1 MACKIYTAD
10 QYDPVTGEPY
20 ANAVGIDV
28 TDTKAIQ
35 RLLLENIDKLTAD
48 DLKLKPKVQ
57 ETKKETVV
65 QKERSLFTR
74 MRKEAE
80 MTGRYTPE
88 MLAKIDEAG
97 KYYTKGNNN
106 FSSHM
111 ADVLIDGAKNV
122 EGGIEELWN
131 DAIKLDL
138 GSTDHD
144 VDFAIK
150 SMVISKIANYYN
162 QIGQAETAAEKY
174 AFMFK
179 TGTRAGKF
187 IQAFSAQSHPEAL
200 IAWEKIKIHEGK
212 EAALDREN
220 IGTGL
225 TNREVINNSAD
236 IINEAADKAAKEVVE
251 NSKVKEAADKVA
263 QRKIKRES
271 NAEYRKKINK
281 NLTDAVNLLNS
292 KLGIKIQLDENTK
305 ANGMTVG
312 SLINLIADAAVAAKT
327 VTETI
332 EDAVD
337 RVISLLK
344 ENGYIPNDVNMS
356 ELKKSVTAR
365 MEQSEATRMARQ
377 EKLARKQI
385 KEALSEDYGIT
396 LRKIVREYYYDIDTF
411 KGTLIDRLTIEGN
424 LTQAEAKEF
433 AAVVAK
439 EYDNLVAD
447 AKKKIAEDIA
457 KIVGKTDNEIAKA
470 DHKKIMQQ
478 INLAMARGKVD
489 RKDFPS
495 IFADAM
501 GFIALTPAQDQK
513 LSDLKDLLKLYPPA
527 TDKYYR
533 ELQKY
538 TTFIDSLNY
547 TSWSSMVIGRIMKEL
562 FYTNLLSGPTT
573 FATNIRGII
582 HTGTAVTIS
591 DALARKDP
599 ALFFKGY
606 QVMFTSFKKGAPY
619 FKQMMIDGF
628 NSQYASEEAKKP
640 ITPFAAMMATPWSET
655 NIALLPVKAFM
666 TGPVFMVRAFLAT
679 DAIFKSGFR
688 EYFATIKAYDQL
700 LLAGQDRRAVDF
712 WDKVNNMTMNTKAHA
727 ARYRATAEAEAAQYR
742 ERGIKVEKN
751 FIGIRINEL
760 QQADRSADIQNYA
773 ELNAQRATLN
783 NRPEGTMGIV
793 YDALNQVQQKVPLAY
808 TVVPFIKIA
817 INMNDTW
824 MSFSP
829 YGIKRAIWGRGI
841 GSDRN
846 TQKAWNKYR
855 MGKYDGD
862 LFRDDR
868 KQHIVKAAIGTIAL
882 TYITAALLDM
892 LDDDDDKSSWW
903 NIFEDVTANISD
915 DPTLV
920 YEAKIDKRHPRKPY
934 TVYLKGGVEFTYKE
948 SPFAW
953 MFSMM
958 GYGLDDKNYRPDE
971 TKGKSKYQITTEAFI
986 NSAVFIKESNFL
998 EGFSGLA
1005 AFGGRYQDVSKSLPD
1020 KASKY
1025 MADYARN
1032 HVFPKLY
1039 EGVYKGEKTIV
1050 GGEERRP
1057 DKVEDVGFLTSTTEK
1072 FCKNIPGLET
1082 TIDGRHYDALGNVIK
1097 TDSPQQFFFIPFI
1110 QQTAVNAMKTEV
1122 ALYEASSPQWDLI
1135 ISHGGRTDWSVPYE
1149 DLNGNK
1155 LNGRDRNRLKV
1166 EIGRF
1171 VSERVADEADRL
1183 SGLNPDDFQKALNFF
1198 AAQGA
1203 AVANKKMFGDTV
1215 KVGTPLA
1222 NPTLDLI
1229 KERTLRKARNIEI
1242 LPEKE

>member
-10 QYDPVTGEPY
+10 QLNPDGSPKDG
-20 ANAVGIDV
+20 AVGIDV

-48 DLKLKPKVQ
+48 DLKLKPKV
-57 ETKKETVV
+57 EAPAAGPK
-65 QKERSLFTR
+65 KERSLFTR

-97 KYYTKGNNN
+97 RYYTKNNN
-106 FSSHM
+106 KFSSNM

-138 GSTDHD
+138 GSTEHD

-162 QIGQAETAAEKY
+162 QIGQSETAAEKY

-200 IAWEKIKIHEGK
+200 IAWEKIRIYEGK

-225 TNREVINNSAD
+225 SNREVIGNSAD
-236 IINEAADKAAKEVVE
+236 LINEAAEKAAKEVSD
-251 NSKVKEAADKVA
+251 NKKVEAAANKA
-263 QRKIKRES
+263 AEKKAKRES
-271 NAEYRKKINK
+271 NAEYRKKISK
-281 NLTDAVNLLNS
+281 NLTDAVALLNE
-292 KLGIKIQLDENTK
+292 KLGIKISPDDNIK

-312 SLINLIADAAVAAKT
+312 SLIKIIADAAVAAKT

-337 RVISLLK
+337 RVIKLLK
-344 ENGYIPNDVNMS
+344 ENGFIPDSVNMG
-356 ELKKSVTAR
+356 ELKKSVGAR
-365 MEQSEATRMARQ
+365 MEQSEATRIAQQ
-377 EKLARKQI
+377 EKAARKQI
-385 KEALSEDYGIT
+385 KETLAEEYGIT
-396 LRKIVREYYYDIDTF
+396 LRKLVRDYYLDTDTF

-433 AAVVAK
+433 AAIVAK
-439 EYDNLVAD
+439 EYDNLIAD
-447 AKKKIAEDIA
+447 TKQKIADDVA
-457 KIVGKTDNEIAKA
+457 KIVGKTDNEIAKS
-470 DHKKIMQQ
+470 DHKKLMQQ
-478 INLAMARGKVD
+478 INVAITRGKVD
-489 RKDFPS
+489 KKDFPS
-495 IFADAM
+495 IFADAL
-501 GFIALTPAQDQK
+501 GFISLTPEQDQK
-513 LSDLKDLLKLYPPA
+513 LSDLKDLLKMHPPA

-547 TSWSSMVIGRIMKEL
+547 NSRSARIIGRIMKEL

-573 FATNIRGII
+573 FATNVRGII
-582 HTGTAVTIS
+582 HTGSAVTIS

-606 QVMFTSFKKGAPY
+606 QVMFSSFKKGVPY

-640 ITPFAAMMATPWSET
+640 ITPFAALMATPWSEA
-655 NIALLPVKAFM
+655 NILQLPAKAFM
-666 TGPVFMVRAFLAT
+666 TGPVYMVRAFLAT

-688 EYFATIKAYDQL
+688 EYFATIKAYDEL
-700 LLAGQDRRAVDF
+700 LLAGQDRRAKDF
-712 WDKVNNMTMNTKAHA
+712 WDKVNNLTMNTKAHA
-727 ARYRATAEAEAAQYR
+727 AIYRAQAESEAAQYR
-742 ERGIKVEKN
+742 ANGISVEKN
-751 FIGIRINEL
+751 FVGIRMNEL
-760 QQADRSADIQNYA
+760 QQADRAADIQNYA

-808 TVVPFIKIA
+808 TVIPFIKIA

-829 YGIKRAIWGRGI
+829 YGFKRAKWGRGI

-846 TQKAWNKYR
+846 TQKSWNKYR
-855 MGKYDGD
+855 MGMYDGAS
-862 LFRDDR
+862 FRDDR
-868 KQHIVKAAIGTIAL
+868 KQYIVKAAIGTVAL
-882 TYITAALLDM
+882 TYITTALLSM
-892 LDDDDDKSSWW
+892 LDDDDDKKESSWW
-903 NIFEDVTANISD
+903 NIFDDVTANISD
-915 DPTLV
+915 DPTLI
-920 YEAKIDKRHPRKPY
+920 YQAKIDKRHPRKPY

-958 GYGLDDKNYRPDE
+958 GYALDDKNYRPEEVKD
-971 TKGKSKYQITTEAFI
+971 KSKYKLTAEAFI

-1032 HVFPKLY
+1032 HVYPKFY
-1039 EGVYKGEKTIV
+1039 EGIYKGEKTIV

-1057 DKVEDVGFLTSTTEK
+1057 DKVEDVGFITSTTEK

-1082 TIDGRHYDALGNVIK
+1082 TIDGRYYDALGNVIK
-1097 TDSPQQFFFIPFI
+1097 TDAPQVFFFIPFI
-1110 QQTAVNAMKTEV
+1110 QQTAVNAMKTET
-1122 ALYEASSPQWDLI
+1122 ASYQASSPQWDLI
-1135 ISHGGRTDWSVPYE
+1135 ISSGGRTDWAVPYE

-1155 LNGRDRNRLKV
+1155 LSGNDRNRLKV

-1171 VSERVADEADRL
+1171 VNSRVAEESEKL
-1183 SGLNPDDFQKALNFF
+1183 GKLTPENFQKALNIF
-1198 AAQGA
+1198 AAEGSKS
-1203 AVANKKMFGDTV
+1203 ANKKLFGDTV
-1215 KVGTPLA
+1215 KVGTPLPNA
-1222 NPTLDLI
+1222 TLDLI
-1229 KERTLRKARNIEI
+1229 EDRTKRKAKDIEI
-1242 LPEKE
+1242 LPAKE